1 MYEHYKQPLLSPR
14 EFLLRMLRHGGWA
27 LLLLGISLTFGL
39 LGFHYWSHQLWIDA
53 LLNSAMLLG
62 GMGPIGDM
70 GPTSGKVFATVFAIY
85 SGLVFIAASGLLLTP
100 FYHRMMHKLHL
111 AQK

>member
-1 MYEHYKQPLLSPR
+1 MYEHYKQAVISR
-14 EFLLRMLRHGGWA
+14 HQFLMRMLQHGGWA
-27 LLLLGISLTFGL
+27 LLLLGISLLGGVV
-39 LGFHYWSHQLWIDA
+39 GFHFFSHQLWIDA

-70 GPTSGKVFATVFAIY
+70 GPTSGKLFATFFAIY
-85 SGLVFIAASGLLLTP
+85 SGLVFIAASGILFTP
-100 FYHRMMHKLHL
+100 VFHRVIHKFHL

>member
-14 EFLLRMLRHGGWA
+14 EFLVRMLQHGGWA
-27 LLLLGISLTFGL
+27 LLLLGISMTVGV
-39 LGFHYWSHQLWIDA
+39 LGFHFFSNQLWIDA

-70 GPTSGKVFATVFAIY
+70 GPTAGKLFATFFAIY
-85 SGLVFIAASGLLLTP
+85 SGLVFIAASGILFTP
-100 FYHRMMHKLHL
+100 VFHRVIHKFHL

>member
-1 MYEHYKQPLLSPR
+1 MYEHYRQPLLSPR
-14 EFLLRMLRHGGWA
+14 EFLVRMLQHGGWA
-27 LLLLGISLTFGL
+27 LLLLGISMTVGV
-39 LGFHYWSHQLWIDA
+39 LGFHFFSNQLWIDA

-70 GPTSGKVFATVFAIY
+70 GPTAGKLFATFFAIY
-85 SGLVFIAASGLLLTP
+85 SGLVFIAASGILFTP
-100 FYHRMMHKLHL
+100 VFHRVIHKFHL